1 MAEACDDAIQST
13 NTNQIRPGTVFAK
26 FDQQMG
32 FANERESRRV
42 MELQKERNN
51 STN

>member
-26 FDQQMG
+26 FDQQMV
-32 FANERESRRV
+32 ANERESRRV
-42 MELQKERNN
+42 LELQKKKQQQH
-51 STN
+51 